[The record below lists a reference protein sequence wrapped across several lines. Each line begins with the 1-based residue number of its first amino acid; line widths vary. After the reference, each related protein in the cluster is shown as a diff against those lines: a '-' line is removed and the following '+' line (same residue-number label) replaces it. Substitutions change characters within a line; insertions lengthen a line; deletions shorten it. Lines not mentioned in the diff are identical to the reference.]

1 MINKKSSFLL
11 HWERKRFLT
20 IKQINS
26 LISISNFQFNYEVI
40 SIYIFVSHRFD
51 LSLRFQKHLW
61 TSKQSLSKVTFI
73 EMFSWRKSVLI
84 FYLSFN
90 SQLLKSCLETRS
102 VRNWLRYHFSMNL
115 IVNNTFSTFQDIFV
129 VIFVI
134 CAVQNKSCMFTY
146 FSWKTSTWLGRWTVA
161 RNMSGLEPH
170 WKWRNCMCF
179 KFDLS
184 GPGLIPA
191 GEILLPC
198 QRKKSRKRKRFTW
211 KLVVN
216 ILNVNR

>member
-115 IVNNTFSTFQDIFV
+115 IVNNTFSTFQDTSYFRCD
-129 VIFVI
+129 I
-134 CAVQNKSCMFTY
+134 CHLCGTK
-146 FSWKTSTWLGRWTVA
+146 
-161 RNMSGLEPH
+161 
-170 WKWRNCMCF
+170 
-179 KFDLS
+179 
-184 GPGLIPA
+184 
-191 GEILLPC
+191 
-198 QRKKSRKRKRFTW
+198 
-211 KLVVN
+211 
-216 ILNVNR
+216 